1 MTQPASLSRPDAMK
15 LLLQGVADD
24 LAAYHD
30 MLALMELQFE
40 AAIRHQGERLM
51 EIAAVISEQC
61 DGMEARRSQRVALAS
76 QLVGEAG
83 AMTAV
88 AALLKPAPR
97 AQLMAD
103 WQQLEA
109 MVQAARQLG
118 KRNAELLAEQYSI
131 MQRVL
136 HGEDQTYA
144 PA

>member
-1 MTQPASLSRPDAMK
+1 MKQPTTPSRPDAMK
-15 LLLQGVADD
+15 QLLQGVADD

-30 MLALMELQFE
+30 MLALMDLQFE

-51 EIAAVISEQC
+51 DIAAVIGEQC
-61 DGMEARRSQRVALAS
+61 EAMEARRAQRVVLAG
-76 QLVGEAG
+76 QLVGPQAG
-83 AMTAV
+83 MSEV
-88 AALLKPAPR
+88 AALLKAEPR
-97 AQLMAD
+97 AQLAAD

-118 KRNAELLAEQYSI
+118 KRNAELLADQYSI